1 MIYSVIVDNMDDSM
15 FDLVKDKDRIIGTGE
30 RGGGIENGSYD
41 LVGGIGAKPVHWQ

>member
-30 RGGGIENGSYD
+30 RGGGYRKWFI
-41 LVGGIGAKPVHWQ
+41 